1 MFAAASHARKIMV
14 DQVRSTMAG
23 LPSDFVP
30 TASLV
35 DIWKAWR
42 RVQVRQLFRLS
53 LEALFYWTIV
63 NLEGKPKRTDALVDA
78 FLSQAPHLPKRG
90 NAREWLRAAL
100 RSATGPTELMGGIK
114 EALNVPGFANL
125 APRMVAGFAL
135 CLAEPPHEDDH
146 FERPDR
152 LPFVRRGER
161 GREKGSDRGFFSFCF
176 LILGPS
182 PSMSIGPLAGAP
194 PAPPPGKN
202 LLRLRVMLDRRREV
216 GPKGATGVFT
226 PLATPGGCRRC

>member
-1 MFAAASHARKIMV
+1 
-14 DQVRSTMAG
+14 MAG

-152 LPFVRRGER
+152 LPLFRARREAMA
-161 GREKGSDRGFFSFCF
+161 REKGSIRDFVRHVFESWVLAQHVYWSVGRG
-176 LILGPS
+176 
-182 PSMSIGPLAGAP
+182 LADARSQ
-194 PAPPPGKN
+194 GKT
-202 LLRLRVMLDRRREV
+202 LLRLRIMLDE
-216 GPKGATGVFT
+216 GGWTLAPGASGGATPLPT
-226 PLATPGGCRRC
+226 PDRLQTMLSLARECGFFKSLRT